1 MFLSLGKL
9 LLIISVENSFLFISE
24 YMHTLDIPVC
34 LAIQTRGRDLYSF
47 LVSAV
52 INHNDAMKSAYRVLY
67 ECKCHFSTIH
77 MQGMIIGIFGKLY
90 LAL

>member
-1 MFLSLGKL
+1 
-9 LLIISVENSFLFISE
+9 
-24 YMHTLDIPVC
+24 MHTLDIPVC

-67 ECKCHFSTIH
+67 ECKCLF
-77 MQGMIIGIFGKLY
+77 LY
-90 LAL
+90 NTYAGNDHWDIW